1 MARTSKDKGAGGWIL
16 RNLIWAIILI
26 LALVVL
32 LQFLL
37 DAVTRHNKEI
47 DVPDFSGLTIA
58 EAADLARA
66 NNVRIDLTDSVY
78 VSHLPLGTV
87 FSQNP
92 KAADKVKKGRRILIT
107 INATQP
113 KTVAMP
119 RLVGLSLRGAKTE
132 ILACGLTVGTL
143 TYVPDMATNY
153 VLAQKVAGRN
163 ILPGKKVKIDTPV
176 DLTLGVNSGESYTYI
191 PYLIG
196 HTAAMAREILV
207 DNSLNVG
214 EVKYDSTVKT
224 YADSLQAQVFSQ
236 SPAYSGVPYPLGTQV
251 TITLT
256 NEAAKVSKT
265 VPVIDTLIIPDA
277 ASPDSISDG
286 H

>member
-1 MARTSKDKGAGGWIL
+1 MARTSKEKGAGGWFL

-26 LALVVL
+26 LALIVV

-37 DAVTRHNKEI
+37 AVITRHNKEI
-47 DVPDFSGLTIA
+47 PVPDFSGLTISEA
-58 EAADLARA
+58 ESLARRSD
-66 NNVRIDLTDSVY
+66 VRIDITDSVY

-92 KAADKVKKGRRILIT
+92 KADDKVKKGRRILIT

-113 KTVAMP
+113 KTVEMP

-132 ILACGLTVGTL
+132 ILSRGLSVGTL

-163 ILPGKKVKIDTPV
+163 ILPGKKVKVDTPV
-176 DLTLGVNSGESYTYI
+176 DLTLGVNSGESTTYI
-191 PYLIG
+191 PYLVG
-196 HTAAMAREILV
+196 HTAQMAKDILI

-214 EVKYDSTVKT
+214 VVSYDSTVKT
-224 YADSLQAQVFSQ
+224 YTDSLQAQVYKQ
-236 SPAYSGVPYPLGTQV
+236 SPAYSGVPYQLGTKV
-251 TITLT
+251 SIYLT
-256 NEAAKVSKT
+256 NEASKVSKE
-265 VPVIDTLIIPDA
+265 VPVIDTLIVPDNTVTDE
-277 ASPDSISDG
+277 P
-286 H
+286 

>member
-1 MARTSKDKGAGGWIL
+1 MARTSKEKGAGGWFL

-26 LALVVL
+26 LALIVV

-37 DAVTRHNKEI
+37 GVITRHNKEI
-47 DVPDFSGLTIA
+47 PVPDFSGLTISEA
-58 EAADLARA
+58 ESLARSSD
-66 NNVRIDLTDSVY
+66 VRIDITDSVY

-92 KAADKVKKGRRILIT
+92 KADDKVKKGRRILIT

-113 KTVAMP
+113 KTVEMP

-132 ILACGLTVGTL
+132 ILSRGLSVGTL

-163 ILPGKKVKIDTPV
+163 ILPGKKVKVDTLV
-176 DLTLGVNSGESYTYI
+176 DLTLGVNSGESTTYI
-191 PYLIG
+191 PYLVG
-196 HTAAMAREILV
+196 HTAQMAKDILI

-214 EVKYDSTVKT
+214 VVSYDSTVKT
-224 YADSLQAQVFSQ
+224 YTDSLQAQVYKQ
-236 SPAYSGVPYPLGTQV
+236 SPAYSGVPYQLGTKV
-251 TITLT
+251 SIYLT
-256 NEAAKVSKT
+256 NEASKVSKE
-265 VPVIDTLIIPDA
+265 VPVIDTLIVPDNTVTDE
-277 ASPDSISDG
+277 P
-286 H
+286 

>member
-1 MARTSKDKGAGGWIL
+1 MARTSKENGAGGWFL

-26 LALVVL
+26 LALIVV

-37 DAVTRHNKEI
+37 AVITRHNKEI
-47 DVPDFSGLTIA
+47 PVPDFSGLTISEA
-58 EAADLARA
+58 ESLARRSD
-66 NNVRIDLTDSVY
+66 VRIDITDSVY

-92 KAADKVKKGRRILIT
+92 KADDKVKKGRRILIT

-113 KTVAMP
+113 KTVEMP

-132 ILACGLTVGTL
+132 ILSRGLSVGTL

-163 ILPGKKVKIDTPV
+163 ILPGKKVKVDTPV
-176 DLTLGVNSGESYTYI
+176 DLTLGVNSGESTTYI
-191 PYLIG
+191 PYLVG
-196 HTAAMAREILV
+196 HTAQMAKDILI

-214 EVKYDSTVKT
+214 VVSYDSTVKT
-224 YADSLQAQVFSQ
+224 YADSLQAQVYKQ
-236 SPAYSGVPYPLGTQV
+236 SPAYSGVPYQLGTKV
-251 TITLT
+251 SIYLT
-256 NEAAKVSKT
+256 NEASKVSKE
-265 VPVIDTLIIPDA
+265 VPVIDTLIVPDNTVTDE
-277 ASPDSISDG
+277 P
-286 H
+286 